1 MRNFILLFAALLALV
16 SCQSGTT
23 TEQTTETAAA
33 PNNFVE
39 APELLAGLFNPN
51 AAVFRG
57 LDFSMDMTAAM
68 AQEKAG
74 LVEQVGNSATY
85 SIDFNEQEFADL
97 SYETDGTS
105 LKKIQVDIFAAT
117 PESAVQ
123 YHQALKT
130 FFDQKYQPRTAEIW
144 DGSEKG
150 TPFSAYLQLIE
161 DPQAPGVLIVW
172 EKSQK

>member
-1 MRNFILLFAALLALV
+1 MNRLSFLLLLALFGLYA
-16 SCQSGTT
+16 CQSGTT

-33 PNNFVE
+33 PNNFAE

-68 AQEKAG
+68 SQEKAG
-74 LVEQVGNSATY
+74 LVEQAGNSATY

-105 LKKIQVDIFAAT
+105 LKKIQADLFAAT

-123 YHQALKT
+123 YHQALKA

-150 TPFSAYLQLIE
+150 TAFSAYLQLIE

-172 EKSQK
+172 ERN

>member
-1 MRNFILLFAALLALV
+1 MNRTSFFLLLAIIGLF

-57 LDFSMDMTAAM
+57 LDFSMNMAAAM

-85 SIDFNEQEFADL
+85 SIDFNAEEFADL

-105 LKKIQVDIFAAT
+105 LKKIQADIFAAT
-117 PESAVQ
+117 PEAAVE

-150 TPFSAYLQLIE
+150 TAFSAYLHLIK

-172 EKSQK
+172 ERN

>member
-1 MRNFILLFAALLALV
+1 MRNFIFLLAFLGLF

-23 TEQTTETAAA
+23 TEQTTETVAA

-57 LDFSMDMTAAM
+57 LDFSMDMAAAM

-97 SYETDGTS
+97 SYETDATS
-105 LKKIQVDIFAAT
+105 LKKIQADIFAAT

-123 YHQALKT
+123 YHQALKA
-130 FFDQKYQPRTAEIW
+130 FFDQKYQPRTGDIW

-150 TPFSAYLQLIE
+150 TAFSAYLQLIE

-172 EKSQK
+172 EKN